1 MFAARTKHP
10 EEEAPQP
17 SPPTASP
24 APAPLRSPPCF
35 SHYPHHRSPAAT
47 PTLSSSVTPKCGRV
61 HASIGTVVCFAA
73 RSVQRGRICFFALA
87 CGLQVK
93 VAQHLR
99 FFTRSQLVW
108 SSVSQTVPR
117 PAIWWASCAR
127 QVRPCELTT
136 GPSTFTHG
144 SERGLAPHPAPSD
157 RHGQGACGPALGRAH
172 RRMSPPA
179 RDELHVLSVC
189 DRALIPLLDELRDQ
203 RPRRA

>member
-1 MFAARTKHP
+1 MAQTCTRSRTRMM
-10 EEEAPQP
+10 
-17 SPPTASP
+17 PT
-24 APAPLRSPPCF
+24 
-35 SHYPHHRSPAAT
+35 
-47 PTLSSSVTPKCGRV
+47 SSEDGA
-61 HASIGTVVCFAA
+61 HASIE
-73 RSVQRGRICFFALA
+73 RSEMNPLA

-108 SSVSQTVPR
+108 SSVSQTLPR

-189 DRALIPLLDELRDQ
+189 DRALIPLLDELRDE
-203 RPRRA
+203 RGRRA

>member
-1 MFAARTKHP
+1 MTRTSLTLVKHP
-10 EEEAPQP
+10 LPTPWYTKKYKGVVERRST
-17 SPPTASP
+17 SP
-24 APAPLRSPPCF
+24 RQ
-35 SHYPHHRSPAAT
+35 
-47 PTLSSSVTPKCGRV
+47 
-61 HASIGTVVCFAA
+61 TV
-73 RSVQRGRICFFALA
+73 G
-87 CGLQVK
+87 
-93 VAQHLR
+93 
-99 FFTRSQLVW
+99 
-108 SSVSQTVPR
+108 SSVSHTLPR

-189 DRALIPLLDELRDQ
+189 DRALIPLLDELRDE
-203 RPRRA
+203 RARRAQNGSSSSKPSTLVSCPVRARAAGAAAWAQLAPP